1 MNRVCV
7 SALVAI
13 TLASS
18 KPAGAQVFGQFTGAE
33 ALPVNGRMFGAY
45 VHSSADLAGL
55 LAQLRLSFY
64 PGVDFGFQGGIARRN
79 LVGGDRTTLR
89 LGTDLKVGVAS
100 AVGGSPIAL
109 ALGGQLGVE
118 TGDHFHVLTLGPTLV
133 ASRTLP
139 VGQSGRVTPYAGLGL
154 AFASIDDQ
162 VHAPPTNDTRFTVPL
177 RLGADF
183 LVAPE
188 LRLALELQFQR
199 RDSLNDTFGL
209 VAGVNLPF

>member
-1 MNRVCV
+1 VT
-7 SALVAI
+7 ALAAI
-13 TLASS
+13 ALASS
-18 KPAGAQVFGQFTGAE
+18 DPAAAQVFGQFTGAE
-33 ALPVNGRMFGAY
+33 ALPVNGRLFGAY

-64 PGVDFGFQGGIARRN
+64 PDVDFGFQGGIARRSFA
-79 LVGGDRTTLR
+79 GGDRTTLR
-89 LGTDLKVGVAS
+89 LGTDLKVAVAR
-100 AVGGSPIAL
+100 AVGGAPIAI
-109 ALGGQLGVE
+109 AVGGQLGVE

-139 VGQSGRVTPYAGLGL
+139 VGQSGHVTPYAGLGL
-154 AFASIDDQ
+154 AFASIDDR
-162 VHAPPTNDTRFTVPL
+162 VHDPSTNDTRFTVPV
-177 RLGADF
+177 RFGADF
-183 LVAPE
+183 QVAPQ